1 MLRSRISGTRV
12 DKEVKEMLQAA
23 YDRTMRL
30 MTRNKPKLLTLA
42 NALKEYET
50 LSGSELQD
58 LIQGKK
64 LKGKLNKAEREA
76 KRQEK
81 MRIEAER
88 EAAEKETLRLKKKN
102 QQIQGVRISK
112 DDEKGIQVS
121 SSRGRSPSK

>member
-1 MLRSRISGTRV
+1 MN
-12 DKEVKEMLQAA
+12 
-23 YDRTMRL
+23 L

-76 KRQEK
+76 KRKEK
-81 MRIEAER
+81 LRIEAER
-88 EAAEKETLRLKKKN
+88 VSVEEEASRLEKKKKN